1 MRRKY
6 VIEIAIVL
14 SLLLIYG
21 ISKRYVFPTVEQNV
35 AEEVT
40 EPAQKQSASVIEIQK
55 KEIGEEQ
62 DKITYFVTEIQLED
76 ATELKTAFAHNQY
89 GLNIRDTVSDIAGE
103 HQAVF
108 AVNGD
113 YYGFRTDGIVIRN
126 GVLYRDEP
134 TERDCLVMYRD
145 GHAEVM
151 KEGSVSGE
159 KLIEACAW
167 NVFSFGPVLAEDGK
181 VRDGLEET
189 YHVDL
194 INESISGKQPRT
206 GIGILGPNHFL
217 IVTVDGRAE
226 GYSCGMT
233 FRELAEIF
241 VSYGCELAYNL
252 DGGSSVTLYREG
264 EVLNRPCTK
273 SGKERNISDIIYIG
287 EDGRVTDDSGSDT
300 GL

>member
-6 VIEIAIVL
+6 IIEIACVL

-35 AEEVT
+35 AEEVK
-40 EPAQKQSASVIEIQK
+40 EPDQKQFASGIEIQK
-55 KEIGEEQ
+55 KEMGEEQ
-62 DKITYFVTEIQLED
+62 DKITYFVTEVQLED

-134 TERDCLVMYRD
+134 TERECLVMYRD
-145 GHAEVM
+145 GHVEVM

-159 KLIEACAW
+159 KLIEAGAW
-167 NVFSFGPVLAEDGK
+167 NVFSFGPVLVEDGK
-181 VRDGLEET
+181 VRDGLDEP

-217 IVTVDGRAE
+217 IATVDGRAE

-233 FRELAEIF
+233 FRELAELF

-264 EVLNRPCTK
+264 EVINRPCTK

-287 EDGRVTDDSGSDT
+287 EGGRVTDESSSDT